1 MSKYKPTGRKRGAPV
16 GNTNALKHGI
26 YSRCISVTEDEELEP
41 MPLDKSQHEL
51 ALTRVRLMQCIQKQQ
66 EASAGDWLAYEKAIA
81 YYLRIIVSLTTRNA
95 LLGQNRKTAY
105 ITVMEMI
112 RQVNEEQDVR

>member
-1 MSKYKPTGRKRGAPV
+1 MSKYKPTGRKRGAPA

-26 YSRCISVTEDEELEP
+26 YSHYISASEDEELEP

-51 ALTRVRLMQCIQKQQ
+51 ALTRVRLKKCIQKQL
-66 EASAGDWLAYEKAIA
+66 ESSGDDWLAYEKAIA

-112 RQVNEEQDVR
+112 RQVNEEQDVH